1 MHIRIKKKFTPD
13 PQTWPIVPKQL
24 FLPYDKIIPRAF
36 LIFVAKRPLS
46 DHRTGFYIMPSN
58 NQILACPQLSC
69 QTKILITD
77 YLYFSLKKKKIQE
90 AIKPGFYKEK
100 KMTKPHL

>member
-1 MHIRIKKKFTPD
+1 
-13 PQTWPIVPKQL
+13 
-24 FLPYDKIIPRAF
+24 
-36 LIFVAKRPLS
+36 
-46 DHRTGFYIMPSN
+46 MPSN